1 MRWSTA
7 ALLAVPVLA
16 IAVVA
21 GRHTLPALFTANHAA
36 AADSLP
42 PLADEGPMPS
52 LSGGTA
58 WLNSAPLTR
67 DSLRGKVV
75 LVDFWTYSCVNCL
88 RALPYI
94 KAWDAKYRADGLVVI
109 GVHAPEFE
117 FEHDSANVRA
127 SLDKL
132 GITYPVVMDNDMA
145 IWNAFHNQYWP
156 AHYFIDVN
164 GRIRHHHFGEGQY
177 AESEAVIRAL
187 LRDVPQSTTASA
199 KQKPATKDTSAM
211 VTGTGALA
219 AADFKHL
226 QSPET
231 YLGYHRADRFAAN
244 EAQVHDQPA
253 TYSTRNDIPL
263 NQWGLHGAWTVH
275 REYIEPAARGA
286 AITYHFQARD
296 VNLVLG
302 PATRGTTIRFHVTID
317 GHAPGADAGV
327 DVDANGN
334 GTVDGDRM
342 YQLIRQRG
350 DVKAHVFTI
359 TFDEPGVQAYA
370 FTFG

>member
-1 MRWSTA
+1 
-7 ALLAVPVLA
+7 
-16 IAVVA
+16 
-21 GRHTLPALFTANHAA
+21 
-36 AADSLP
+36 
-42 PLADEGPMPS
+42 
-52 LSGGTA
+52 
-58 WLNSAPLTR
+58 
-67 DSLRGKVV
+67 
-75 LVDFWTYSCVNCL
+75 VNCL
-88 RALPYI
+88 RALPYV
-94 KAWDAKYRADGLVVI
+94 KAWDAKYRPDGLVVI

-117 FEHDSANVRA
+117 FEHDSSNVRA

-164 GRIRHHHFGEGQY
+164 GRIRHHHFGEGGY

-187 LRDVPQSTTASA
+187 LRDVPQ
-199 KQKPATKDTSAM
+199 QDTKVAGNGAAPTRADTSAM

-219 AADFKHL
+219 AADFEHL

-244 EAQVHDQPA
+244 ESVVHDKPI
-253 TYSTRNDIPL
+253 TYSTSNDISL
-263 NQWGLHGAWTVH
+263 NQWGLRGTWIVRRQYA
-275 REYIEPAARGA
+275 EPAKPGA

-302 PATRGTTIRFHVTID
+302 PAVRGTPVRFHVTID

-327 DVDANGN
+327 DVDAKGN
-334 GTVDGDRM
+334 GVVDSDRM
-342 YQLIRQRG
+342 YQLIRQHG
-350 DVKAHVFTI
+350 KVGAHVFTI
-359 TFDEPGVQAYA
+359 TFDAPGVQAYA